1 MLRTSA
7 ARSRE
12 ALMSASDNLS
22 TKCSGFFL
30 RSSSPIRPTRARHLY
45 SVDSTAAFSFA
56 SRLPN
61 LSDMVHSE
69 IGAVAMTLTIY
80 TCWLTEILSRRYG
93 RRLRHSSV
101 LACPGLILGAVAF
114 SAGGD
119 GGRKAPELS
128 AQ

>member
-1 MLRTSA
+1 MSERALQ
-7 ARSRE
+7 SR
-12 ALMSASDNLS
+12 ACGAPSMGVDQSASDLSS

-101 LACPGLILGAVAF
+101 LACPV
-114 SAGGD
+114 
-119 GGRKAPELS
+119 
-128 AQ
+128 

>member
-45 SVDSTAAFSFA
+45 SVDSTAAFLFA
-56 SRLPN
+56 SRLPNLLN

-80 TCWLTEILSRRYG
+80 TCWLIITAYRDLITEIIPNPIDQNPWAHWRSPMDMMRQG
-93 RRLRHSSV
+93 
-101 LACPGLILGAVAF
+101 
-114 SAGGD
+114 
-119 GGRKAPELS
+119 
-128 AQ
+128 